1 MEWSRNSKMRNN
13 SSQIRL
19 MATNEVEII
28 CMQHSLSFFEIW
40 DTFCRRGDQRS
51 RKKLKLYIDAEFKM
65 EEFGPPV
72 DGV

>member
-1 MEWSRNSKMRNN
+1 MRNSN
-13 SSQIRL
+13 SQIRL